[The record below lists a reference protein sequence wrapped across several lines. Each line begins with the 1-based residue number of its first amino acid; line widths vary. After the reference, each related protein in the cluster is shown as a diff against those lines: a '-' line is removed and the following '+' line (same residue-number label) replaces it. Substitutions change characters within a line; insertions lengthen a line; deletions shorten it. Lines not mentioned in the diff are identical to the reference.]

1 MISDAQF
8 VAAFSVI
15 VSTAFTLVIWWWM
28 AGCHADNLRDELF
41 TVRDKMFL
49 YALDRGIL
57 GNPAHENL
65 RRLMNSLIRYAHRVS
80 LGRLLLLDLSS
91 RVFKIK
97 STPPKTYMEWV
108 EAVAALSDDEAECMR
123 DFHAQAM
130 FLMMKHIVSGSP
142 LLWAACVVWAAF
154 HVAVIKSTRV
164 FIDAVVRSVSQRFP
178 SVALFEADALR
189 TM

>member
-15 VSTAFTLVIWWWM
+15 ISTAFVLVIWWWM
-28 AGCHADNLRDELF
+28 AGYHADNLRDQLF

-49 YALDRGIL
+49 YALDRGIVDTA
-57 GNPAHENL
+57 AHENL

-80 LGRLLLLDLSS
+80 LGRLILLYLSS
-91 RVFKIK
+91 RVFKIRP
-97 STPPKTYMEWV
+97 TLPKTYVEWV
-108 EAVAALSDDEAECMR
+108 EAVAALTADEAERMR
-123 DFHAQAM
+123 GFHAQAM
-130 FLMMKHIVSGSP
+130 FLMMKHMVTGSP
-142 LLWAACVVWAAF
+142 LLWAGCVVVAF

-164 FIDAVVRSVSQRFP
+164 FIDAVVRSVMRRFP
-178 SVALFEADALR
+178 SVDLFEADALR

>member
-15 VSTAFTLVIWWWM
+15 VSAVFTLVIWGRI
-28 AGCHADNLRDELF
+28 AGCHADNLRDQLF

-57 GNPAHENL
+57 DNPAHENL
-65 RRLMNSLIRYAHRVS
+65 RLLLNSLIRYAHRVS

-97 STPPKTYMEWV
+97 PAPPKTYVQWV
-108 EAVAALSDDEAECMR
+108 EAVAALPDDEAERMR

-130 FLMMKHIVSGSP
+130 FLIMKHMVTGSP
-142 LLWAACVVWAAF
+142 LLWAACVVWVAF
-154 HVAVIKSTRV
+154 HVAVIKS
-164 FIDAVVRSVSQRFP
+164 
-178 SVALFEADALR
+178 
-189 TM
+189 